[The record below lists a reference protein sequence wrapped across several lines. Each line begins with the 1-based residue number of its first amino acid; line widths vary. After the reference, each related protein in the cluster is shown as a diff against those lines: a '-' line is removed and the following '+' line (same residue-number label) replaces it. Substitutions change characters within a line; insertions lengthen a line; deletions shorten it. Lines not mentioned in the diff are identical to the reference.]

1 MNRTEGSAKKVVSNS
16 AAGLTL
22 PPMDFD
28 GLTDLPSPCLIY
40 FADRIQSNID
50 QMLAMVANPDRLR
63 PHCKTHK
70 CADIV
75 RILLNSG
82 INHHKA
88 ATIAEVEMLA
98 MNRVPDVV
106 LAYSAVGP
114 TIDRVAKLIQSY
126 PNTKITITADHAVPL
141 KQLSEVMTNLGLEV
155 SVLLD
160 LNVGQN
166 RTGIDVA
173 SPKAMQL
180 YQLMDQ
186 LPGIRPA
193 GFQVYDGHI
202 REPDLELRTS
212 TVQTAFQQVL
222 GLKAACEASN
232 LSVPELLCGGT
243 PSFPVYAAMAESE
256 IRCSPGTCV
265 LHDAGYGRA
274 FPDLNFHPAAAVLT
288 RVISRPASDLMTLD
302 VGNKAI
308 AADPA
313 MDRRA
318 YFPDVP
324 DAAIVGHNEEHMVLK
339 SSRCADFQPGDTL
352 LAIPGHVCPT
362 SALYSEALVVRGGK
376 ITTSWLIAARNR
388 RISV

>member
-1 MNRTEGSAKKVVSNS
+1 MSTYDGSTS
-16 AAGLTL
+16 ADSRLIL
-22 PPMDFD
+22 PPIHSDQLKD
-28 GLTDLPSPCLIY
+28 VPSPSLIY
-40 FADRIQSNID
+40 FVDRIQSNIN
-50 QMLAMVANPDRLR
+50 QMVEMVGDPNRLR

-75 RILLNSG
+75 SMLQKSG
-82 INHHKA
+82 VNNHKA

-98 MNRVPDVV
+98 LAAVPDVV

-114 TIDRVAKLIQSY
+114 TIERIAELIRTY
-126 PNTKITITADHAVPL
+126 PNTKMTVTADHADSL
-141 KQLSEVMTNLGLEV
+141 KRLSEVLTDRQLEV
-155 SVLLD
+155 GVLLD

-173 SPKAMQL
+173 SPDAVKL
-180 YQLMDQ
+180 YQLMHQ

-193 GFQVYDGHI
+193 GFQVYDGHV
-202 REPDLELRTS
+202 REPDLQIRMKH
-212 TVQTAFQQVL
+212 VQAMFERVL
-222 GLKAACEASN
+222 ELKANCELQG

-243 PSFPVYAAMAESE
+243 PSFPVYSTMSQPE

-274 FPDLNFHPAAAVLT
+274 FPDLDFQPAAAVLT
-288 RVISRPASDLMTLD
+288 RIISRPVSNLMTLD

-308 AADPA
+308 AADPQI
-313 MDRRA
+313 DRRA

-324 DAAIVGHNEEHMVLK
+324 DAEIIGHNEEHMVLQ
-339 SSRCADFQPGDTL
+339 SATCDRFQPGDVL

-362 SALYSEALVVRGGK
+362 SALYPEALVVKKGD
-376 ITTSWLIAARNR
+376 ITARWPITARNR
-388 RISV
+388 RINI